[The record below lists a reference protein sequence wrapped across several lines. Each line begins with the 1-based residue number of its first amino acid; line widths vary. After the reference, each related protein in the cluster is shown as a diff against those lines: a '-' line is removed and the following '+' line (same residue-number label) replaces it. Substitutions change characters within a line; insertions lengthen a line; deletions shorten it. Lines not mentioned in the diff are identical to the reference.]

1 MNNSVAII
9 SDIHGNAH
17 ALREV
22 LRDITDQGI
31 TERVCLA
38 DVVGYGGGVL
48 GNASICSGSTSFNAP
63 CYSTWTDSAITCFSS
78 CYHQRG

>member
-38 DVVGYGGGVL
+38 DVVGYGGGPGECIDLLREHEFQCAVL
-48 GNASICSGSTSFNAP
+48 FNV
-63 CYSTWTDSAITCFSS
+63 D
-78 CYHQRG
+78 